1 MRRLMIAV
9 VWAGLA
15 LGNTGCLLNIW
26 SADPV
31 RRSQQLLNVSE
42 DLRNM
47 QLEWER
53 IWFIDHPSMLTPYR
67 TSGFIL

>member
-1 MRRLMIAV
+1 MIAFLL
-9 VWAGLA
+9 AGLA
-15 LGNTGCLLNIW
+15 VGNTGCLLNIW

-47 QLEWER
+47 QFEWER
-53 IWFIDHPSMLTPYR
+53 IWFIDHPSSLTPYR

>member
-1 MRRLMIAV
+1 MRRLIFAV
-9 VWAGLA
+9 VLAGLA

-31 RRSQQLLNVSE
+31 RRSQQLMHVSE
-42 DLRNM
+42 DLRNA

-53 IWFIDHPSMLTPYR
+53 IWFIDQPSHLTPYR
-67 TSGFIL
+67 THGGIL